1 MRILQSVAVAVFSL
15 TLILVS
21 TPGCAVFVEYGS
33 ESELGVGLRGTVPMD
48 RIISRED
55 AAGGGTLSRMEV
67 TGSGHRSSPSG
78 GTWTQG
84 SAEAVFP
91 LFALAEGQARSYAG
105 AGLHLASFDPDVG
118 GSDTTLGGTLVGGI
132 RFDRR
137 TLAPLFEV
145 RGSLGGA
152 DQLSALA
159 GVQLFGARF

>member
-1 MRILQSVAVAVFSL
+1 MRIAPSLAAAALSVA
-15 TLILVS
+15 LILVS
-21 TPGCAVFVEYGS
+21 SSGCAVFVEYGS

-48 RIISRED
+48 RIMSRD
-55 AAGGGTLSRMEV
+55 DQVGGGTLSRMEV
-67 TGSGHRSSPSG
+67 TASGHRSWPSG

-91 LFALAEGQARSYAG
+91 LFTLAEGQARSYAG
-105 AGLHLASFDPDVG
+105 GGLHLASFDPDVG
-118 GSDTTLGGTLVGGI
+118 SSDTTLGATLVGGF

-137 TLAPLFEV
+137 ALAPLFEV
-145 RGSLGGA
+145 RASLGGA